1 VCEGHGECVTVAPEL
16 FDLGDDEGAVH
27 VIGQPDDADLQN
39 KARGAE
45 RVCPVGAITLLL
57 RGRSELSTRVRSP
70 RDHKYVD
77 GLPTSQ
83 RGSTATPPLPG

>member
-1 VCEGHGECVTVAPEL
+1 MAQQLTIEVDAGVCEGHGECVTVAPEL

-57 RGRSELSTRVRSP
+57 REVA
-70 RDHKYVD
+70 
-77 GLPTSQ
+77 Q
-83 RGSTATPPLPG
+83 N